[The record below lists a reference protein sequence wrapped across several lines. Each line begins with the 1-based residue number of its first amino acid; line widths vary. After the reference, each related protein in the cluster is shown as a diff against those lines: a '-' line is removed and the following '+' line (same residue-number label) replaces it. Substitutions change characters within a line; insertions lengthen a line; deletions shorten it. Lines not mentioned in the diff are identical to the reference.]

1 MKIGD
6 SGRLKISAVEVGERR
21 RVKLGSIAALAKS
34 MDTYG
39 LIHPIV
45 VRDDGMLV
53 AGGRRL
59 EAAKKLGWK
68 SIPAT
73 PISKLSD
80 EELRE
85 IELEENIRREGLDSY
100 EASAQRMKE
109 IRVIEAELAEEV
121 SRNRYEKVS
130 GRPKGGNSELGRRL
144 GVSEGTVRNT
154 KKHVAMADRFP
165 SMKHKDWN
173 QGLVLA
179 AEEYMAAMVPEAEE
193 VFKEELSGHRVR
205 PAETL
210 AAMTNL
216 AAKPRS
222 EQKKIAKLCLSE
234 SDDERAMGVSR
245 LHDIP
250 PAPPAWVSIAS
261 EIRVKC
267 EQGEKRAGS
276 SGMPKGA
283 KRFFKDVVHAAQVLD
298 RMAAS
303 EYEKIK
309 KAEGF

>member
-1 MKIGD
+1 MKFGN
-6 SGRLKISAVEVGERR
+6 SGRLKISAVQTGERR
-21 RVKLGSIAALAKS
+21 RVKMGSIAALAKS

-80 EELRE
+80 EQLRE

-109 IRVIEAELAEEV
+109 IRVIEAQVRHDDDPETD
-121 SRNRYEKVS
+121 SRYRK
-130 GRPKGGNSELGRRL
+130 RGNSETARRL
-144 GVSEGTVRNT
+144 GVGEATVRRT
-154 KKHVAMADRFP
+154 KKHVGMVDRFP
-165 SMKHKDWN
+165 SMAHKDWN

-179 AEEYMAAMVPEAEE
+179 AEEYMAALVPEAEE

-222 EQKKIAKLCLSE
+222 EQTKIAKLCLSE
-234 SDDERAMGVSR
+234 SDDERFIGASR
-245 LHDIP
+245 LHNIP
-250 PAPPAWVSIAS
+250 PALPAWVSIAY

-267 EQGEKRAGS
+267 EQAEKRAGS

-283 KRFFKDVVHAAQVLD
+283 KRFFKDVIHAAQLLD
-298 RMAAS
+298 RMAKT
-303 EYEKIK
+303 EYQKIK

>member
-6 SGRLKISAVEVGERR
+6 SGRLNISLVQTGERR
-21 RVKLGSIAALAKS
+21 RVKMGSIAALAKS

-80 EELRE
+80 EQLRE

-109 IRVIEAELAEEV
+109 IGVIEDKLRHDASV
-121 SRNRYEKVS
+121 SPG
-130 GRPKGGNSELGRRL
+130 GRGRKGGNREVASRL
-144 GVSEGTVRNT
+144 GVDPKTVRRT

-179 AEEYMAAMVPEAEE
+179 AEEYMKDLVPEAEE

-234 SDDERAMGVSR
+234 SDDERFIGASR
-245 LHDIP
+245 LHNIP
-250 PAPPAWVSIAS
+250 PALPAWVSIAS

-267 EQGEKRAGS
+267 EQAEKRAGS

-283 KRFFKDVVHAAQVLD
+283 KRFFKDVIHAAQLLD
-298 RMAAS
+298 RMAKT
-303 EYEKIK
+303 EYQKIK

>member
-1 MKIGD
+1 VKIGD

-109 IRVIEAELAEEV
+109 IRAIEDKLRNDYEV
-121 SRNRYEKVS
+121 SPG
-130 GRPKGGNSELGRRL
+130 GRGRKGGNSELGRRL

-283 KRFFKDVVHAAQVLD
+283 KRFFKDVVHAAQLLD

-303 EYEKIK
+303 EYENIK

>member
-1 MKIGD
+1 
-6 SGRLKISAVEVGERR
+6 
-21 RVKLGSIAALAKS
+21 
-34 MDTYG
+34 
-39 LIHPIV
+39 
-45 VRDDGMLV
+45 
-53 AGGRRL
+53 
-59 EAAKKLGWK
+59 
-68 SIPAT
+68 
-73 PISKLSD
+73 
-80 EELRE
+80 
-85 IELEENIRREGLDSY
+85 
-100 EASAQRMKE
+100 
-109 IRVIEAELAEEV
+109 
-121 SRNRYEKVS
+121 
-130 GRPKGGNSELGRRL
+130 
-144 GVSEGTVRNT
+144 
-154 KKHVAMADRFP
+154 
-165 SMKHKDWN
+165 
-173 QGLVLA
+173 
-179 AEEYMAAMVPEAEE
+179 MVPEAEE
-193 VFKEELSGHRVR
+193 VFKQELSGHRVR

-234 SDDERAMGVSR
+234 SGDERAMGVSR

-276 SGMPKGA
+276 AGMPKGA
-283 KRFFKDVVHAAQVLD
+283 KRFFKDVVHAAQVLE

>member
-1 MKIGD
+1 
-6 SGRLKISAVEVGERR
+6 
-21 RVKLGSIAALAKS
+21 VKLGSIAALAKS

-109 IRVIEAELAEEV
+109 IRAIEDKLRNDYEV
-121 SRNRYEKVS
+121 SPG
-130 GRPKGGNSELGRRL
+130 GRGRKGGNSELGRRL

-283 KRFFKDVVHAAQVLD
+283 KRFFKDVVHAAQLLD

-303 EYEKIK
+303 EYENIK

>member
-1 MKIGD
+1 M
-6 SGRLKISAVEVGERR
+6 
-21 RVKLGSIAALAKS
+21 GSIAALAKS

-73 PISKLSD
+73 PISELSD

-109 IRVIEAELAEEV
+109 IRVIEAQVRHDDDPETD
-121 SRNRYEKVS
+121 SRYRK
-130 GRPKGGNSELGRRL
+130 RGNSETARRL
-144 GVSEGTVRNT
+144 GVGEAPVRRT
-154 KKHVAMADRFP
+154 KKHVGMVDRFP
-165 SMKHKDWN
+165 SMAHKDWN

-179 AEEYMAAMVPEAEE
+179 AEEYMAALVPEAEE

-234 SDDERAMGVSR
+234 SDDERFIGASR
-245 LHDIP
+245 LHNIP
-250 PAPPAWVSIAS
+250 PALPAWVSIAS

-267 EQGEKRAGS
+267 EQAEKRAGS

-283 KRFFKDVVHAAQVLD
+283 KRFFKDVIHAAQLLD
-298 RMAAS
+298 RMAKT
-303 EYEKIK
+303 EYQKIK

>member
-1 MKIGD
+1 MKFGN
-6 SGRLKISAVEVGERR
+6 SGRLKISAVQLGERR
-21 RVKLGSIAALAKS
+21 RVKMGSIAALAKS

-80 EELRE
+80 EQLRE

-109 IRVIEAELAEEV
+109 IRVIEDKLRHDDAV
-121 SRNRYEKVS
+121 SPG
-130 GRPKGGNSELGRRL
+130 GRGRKGGNREVASRL
-144 GVSEGTVRNT
+144 GVGEATVRRT
-154 KKHVAMADRFP
+154 KKHVGMVDRFP
-165 SMKHKDWN
+165 SMAHKDWN

-179 AEEYMAAMVPEAEE
+179 AEEYMAALVPEAEG

-234 SDDERAMGVSR
+234 SDDERFIGASR
-245 LHDIP
+245 LHNIP
-250 PAPPAWVSIAS
+250 PALPAWVSIAS

-267 EQGEKRAGS
+267 EQAEKRAGS

-283 KRFFKDVVHAAQVLD
+283 KRFFKDVIHAAQLLD
-298 RMAAS
+298 RMAKT
-303 EYEKIK
+303 EYQKIK

>member
-6 SGRLKISAVEVGERR
+6 SGRLKISAIEVGERR
-21 RVKLGSIAALAKS
+21 RVKKGALAALAKS

-109 IRVIEAELAEEV
+109 IRVIEAQVRNDYAPESD
-121 SRNRYEKVS
+121 SRYRKRGNRETAS
-130 GRPKGGNSELGRRL
+130 RL

-165 SMKHKDWN
+165 SMKKTPWK
-173 QGLVLA
+173 QSSVLA
-179 AEEYMAAMVPEAEE
+179 AEEYIADLVPEAQSVVE
-193 VFKEELSGHRVR
+193 VVLTGPPQPPAHVLEILS
-205 PAETL
+205 
-210 AAMTNL
+210 
-216 AAKPRS
+216 S
-222 EQKKIAKLCLSE
+222 LSE
-234 SDDERAMGVSR
+234 KTKREQRELASLYLSENPDDRAIGASR
-245 LHDIP
+245 ILAIP
-250 PAPPAWVSIAS
+250 PASPQWVGVAS
-261 EIRVKC
+261 AVLSSVKREESRVVKL
-267 EQGEKRAGS
+267 GAPRSVVRA
-276 SGMPKGA
+276 
-283 KRFFKDVVHAAQVLD
+283 FKLVISAAQQLRD
-298 RMAAS
+298 MS
-303 EYEKIK
+303 EAEYQKIK
-309 KAEGF
+309 KREGF

>member
-1 MKIGD
+1 MKFGN
-6 SGRLKISAVEVGERR
+6 SGRLTISAVQLGERR
-21 RVKLGSIAALAKS
+21 RVKMGSIAALAKS

-80 EELRE
+80 EQLRE

-109 IRVIEAELAEEV
+109 IGVIEDKLRTESAV
-121 SRNRYEKVS
+121 SPG
-130 GRPKGGNSELGRRL
+130 GRGRKGGNRETASRL
-144 GVSEGTVRNT
+144 GVDEKTVRKT

-179 AEEYMAAMVPEAEE
+179 AEEYMKDLVPEAEE

-234 SDDERAMGVSR
+234 SDDERFIGASR
-245 LHDIP
+245 LHNIP
-250 PAPPAWVSIAS
+250 PALPAWVSIAS

-267 EQGEKRAGS
+267 EQAEKRAGS

-283 KRFFKDVVHAAQVLD
+283 KRFFKDVIHAAQLLD
-298 RMAAS
+298 RMAKT
-303 EYEKIK
+303 EYQKIK

>member
-1 MKIGD
+1 
-6 SGRLKISAVEVGERR
+6 
-21 RVKLGSIAALAKS
+21 VKLGSIAALAKS

-53 AGGRRL
+53 AGCRRL

-73 PISKLSD
+73 PISRLSD
-80 EELRE
+80 EQLRE

-109 IRVIEAELAEEV
+109 IRGVEAQVRTESSPESD
-121 SRNRYEKVS
+121 SRYRKRGDRETAS
-130 GRPKGGNSELGRRL
+130 RL
-144 GVSEGTVRNT
+144 GVDPKTVRKT
-154 KKHVAMADRFP
+154 KKHIAMADRFP
-165 SMKHKDWN
+165 SMKHRDWN

-283 KRFFKDVVHAAQVLD
+283 KRFFKDVVHAAQLLD